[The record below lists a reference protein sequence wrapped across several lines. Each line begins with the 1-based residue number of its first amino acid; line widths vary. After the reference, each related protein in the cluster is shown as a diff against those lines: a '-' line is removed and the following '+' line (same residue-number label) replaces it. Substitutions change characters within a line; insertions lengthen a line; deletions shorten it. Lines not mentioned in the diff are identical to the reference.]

1 MTLVRADSQIKP
13 EGPPADVLDTPA
25 AGGLVIRGATFRVI
39 GYVAGTA
46 LATISIALLTRY
58 LGLTRFGQYTTVLS
72 VVTVTSAFTDLGMSG
87 LATREYAVLSG
98 ADRDHFMRDLLG
110 LRIGISLVAVL
121 LATGFAIVAGYDTA
135 LIVGTALAS
144 LGIALGSLQTTVAAP
159 LTATLRLGQTSAL
172 ELLRQAVFVG
182 LTAILIV
189 AGAGLLPL
197 LAALVPA
204 ALVVLAATALLARRH
219 IPIRPTLRPTAWVA
233 LIRTTVA
240 FSLATGVGTM
250 YVFTTQIL
258 TSLAATGEQNG
269 LFAAAFRVFVVIASI
284 AGLVVV
290 AAFPVLARAAR
301 DDHERLAYAVQ
312 RLFEVVVVLGVAA
325 ALCVIAGAKP
335 IIAVVAGPNYASA
348 AAVLRIDGG
357 ALVASFILATFG
369 LALISLRRH
378 RALILANLLAL
389 SITAAL
395 TLALAS
401 THGARGAAVATVC
414 GEWVLSL
421 AYIVALSRGPDGL
434 RPNAMVVV
442 KVAIAAIPA
451 FSVML
456 LGLPDVAQLAVALLV
471 YAAGIIV
478 VKAIPRELFA
488 LLPARTRTQ
497 A

>member
-1 MTLVRADSQIKP
+1 MTQLGAEPRVETVRAP
-13 EGPPADVLDTPA
+13 TDVLDTPA

-39 GYVAGTA
+39 GYVTGTA
-46 LATISIALLTRY
+46 LATISIALLTRH
-58 LGLTRFGQYTTVLS
+58 LGLTRFGQYTTVIS
-72 VVTVTSAFTDLGMSG
+72 VVTVTSALTDLGMSG

-98 ADRDHFMRDLLG
+98 AERDDFMRNLLG
-110 LRIGISLVAVL
+110 LRIAISLIAVVF
-121 LATGFAIVAGYDTA
+121 ATGFAIAAGYDTA

-144 LGIALGSLQTTVAAP
+144 LGVGLGSLQTTVAAP
-159 LTATLRLGQTSAL
+159 LTATLQLGQTSAL
-172 ELLRQAVFVG
+172 EVLRQAVLVA

-189 AGAGLLPL
+189 LGAGLLPL

-219 IPIRPTLRPTAWVA
+219 ISIRPSLRRAGWVT

-250 YVFTTQIL
+250 YVFATQIL
-258 TSLAATGEQNG
+258 TSLATTGDQNG
-269 LFAAAFRVFVVIASI
+269 LFAAAFRVFIVVAST
-284 AGLVVV
+284 AGLIVV

-312 RLFEVVVVLGVAA
+312 RLFEVVVILGVAA
-325 ALCVIAGAKP
+325 ALGVVTGAKP
-335 IIAVVAGPNYASA
+335 IIAVVAGPHYA
-348 AAVLRIDGG
+348 AAAGVLRIDAG
-357 ALVASFILATFG
+357 ALVASFLLATFG
-369 LALISLRRH
+369 LALLSLHRH

-389 SITAAL
+389 SITATL

-401 THGARGAAVATVC
+401 SYGARGGAVATVC

-421 AYIVALSRGPDGL
+421 AYLFALSRGPDGL
-434 RPNAMVVV
+434 RPKPAVVV
-442 KVAIAAIPA
+442 KVVIAAIPA

-456 LGLPDVAQLAVALLV
+456 LRLPDVAQLLLATLL
-471 YAAGIIV
+471 YTCGIIV
-478 VKAIPRELFA
+478 LKAIPRELYGM
-488 LLPARTRTQ
+488 LPFRAGRP

>member
-1 MTLVRADSQIKP
+1 MTQLGADPQVETVR
-13 EGPPADVLDTPA
+13 PPADVLDTPA
-25 AGGLVIRGATFRVI
+25 AGGLVIRGAVFRVM
-39 GYVAGTA
+39 GYVAGAA
-46 LATISIALLTRY
+46 LATISIGLLTRY
-58 LGLTRFGQYTTVLS
+58 LGVARFGQYTTVIS
-72 VVTVTSAFTDLGMSG
+72 VVTVTSALTDLGMSG

-98 ADRDHFMRDLLG
+98 ADRDHFMRNLIG
-110 LRIGISLVAVL
+110 LRIAISLVAVVSS
-121 LATGFAIVAGYDTA
+121 TGFAIAAGYDTA
-135 LIVGTALAS
+135 LVLGTALAS
-144 LGIALGSLQTTVAAP
+144 LGIALGSLQGTFAAP

-172 ELLRQAVFVG
+172 ELLRQAVLVA

-189 AGAGLLPL
+189 LGAGLLPL

-219 IPIRPTLRPTAWVA
+219 IPIRPSLKPSGWVS

-258 TSLAATGEQNG
+258 TSLATTGEQNG
-269 LFAAAFRVFVVIASI
+269 LFAAAFRVFVVVASI

-312 RLFEVVVVLGVAA
+312 RLFEVVVILGVAA
-325 ALCVIAGAKP
+325 AVGVITGAKP
-335 IIAVVAGPNYASA
+335 IIAVIAGPHYA
-348 AAVLRIDGG
+348 AAAGVLRIDGA
-357 ALVASFILATFG
+357 ALVASFLLATFG
-369 LALISLRRH
+369 LALISLHRH
-378 RALILANLLAL
+378 RALILTNLLAL
-389 SITAAL
+389 SITATL

-401 THGARGAAVATVC
+401 TFGARGGAVATVC

-421 AYIVALSRGPDGL
+421 AYMFALSRGPDGL
-434 RPNAMVVV
+434 RPKPAVVV

-456 LGLPDVAQLAVALLV
+456 LGLPDVAQLLVATLL
-471 YAAGIIV
+471 YTCGIIV
-478 VKAIPRELFA
+478 LKAVPRELYA
-488 LLPARTRTQ
+488 LLPLRAGRR